1 MTRHRW
7 VRRDDGSTTLEVAIL
22 TPALILLLGAMIVVG
37 RIQLTAGAVEH
48 AAAAAAREAS
58 LARTPAA
65 ATIAA
70 RTAAERELATI
81 ECATSDVQ
89 VDTTG
94 LSAPLGQ
101 PATVTVTVSCVI
113 DLSDLAIPGLPGT
126 RTQTA
131 SAVSPVDA
139 WRQR

>member
-1 MTRHRW
+1 MTRQR
-7 VRRDDGSTTLEVAIL
+7 RAGRDDGSTTLEVAIL

-58 LARTPAA
+58 LARTAGVA
-65 ATIAA
+65 ITAA
-70 RTAAERELATI
+70 RSAAERALATTD
-81 ECATSDVQ
+81 CATSDVQ

-101 PATVTVTVSCVI
+101 PATVRVTVSCVI

-131 SAVSPVDA
+131 SALSPIDA